1 MRIRLISLVLALG
14 ASATLMAQ
22 PASDLRMKID
32 FPTDVLAYFRANM
45 HNRVEELD
53 KIIAAAAA
61 GNMKE
66 VESIT
71 RNGLAKRGNH
81 APGAPRPG
89 QYVPAEFRALD
100 QGMHDVADALAL
112 AASTAQNPPTAKDFQ
127 AVLGGISAI
136 TATCNTCHKAYRIH

>member
-1 MRIRLISLVLALG
+1 MRIRLISLALALG
-14 ASATLMAQ
+14 VSTTLLAQ
-22 PASDLRMKID
+22 PAGDQRQKID
-32 FPTDVLAYFRANM
+32 FPPDVLTYFRANM

-61 GNMKE
+61 GNMKD
-66 VESIT
+66 VAAIT

-112 AASTAQNPPTAKDFQ
+112 AASTAQEPPSAKDFQ
-127 AVLGGISAI
+127 AVLGGLSAI
-136 TATCNTCHKAYRIH
+136 MATCNTCHKAYRIH